1 MEERKIRLGAVPEN
15 SIVEIISTE
24 DNVWFNSD
32 EERNALIGLKVRV
45 EHPCFKRS
53 ICYPVDQAQKVLL
66 STSKY
71 RNIRDCV
78 ERFNITPDLTFIKII
93 S

>member
-1 MEERKIRLGAVPEN
+1 MNEKKVRLGAVPEN
-15 SIVEIISTE
+15 SIVEILSTE
-24 DNVWFNSD
+24 DNKWFNTD
-32 EERNALIGLKVRV
+32 EERNALVGLKVRV

-53 ICYPVDQAQKVLL
+53 VCYPVDQAQKVLM

-71 RNIRDCV
+71 RYIRECV
-78 ERFNITPDLTFIKII
+78 ERFNIVPEVTFVKII

>member
-1 MEERKIRLGAVPEN
+1 MNEKKVRLGAVPEN
-15 SIVEIISTE
+15 SIVEILSTE
-24 DNVWFNSD
+24 DNEWFDSD

-66 STSKY
+66 STSKL
-71 RNIRDCV
+71 RNIRNCV
-78 ERFNITPDLTFIKII
+78 ERFNIVPELTFVKII